1 MNADRPRLSI
11 CIVNWNTVD
20 LLRDCLSSIYD
31 DPQIALWEVVVVD
44 NASTDDS
51 VQMIQTAFPRAHLI
65 VSDENLGF
73 VGGNNLA
80 IERARGDYLLLLNSD
95 TRVEPGALGSL
106 VDFLASHPEA
116 GAAGPRLVGA
126 DGALQ
131 LSCGRS
137 PNLASE
143 FVNKLLLHKLLPF
156 FKFGRWDHAEIREV
170 GWITGACLL
179 VRREVVEQL
188 GPLDPQIFMFYED
201 LEFCMRI
208 RRAGWKIF
216 YHPFSQILHL
226 GGQSTR
232 KNLRNML
239 VISQRSLFYLFQKHF
254 GRGHL
259 HLLRLLTAVEMV
271 LRSLLWSAVAL
282 LLSERRSEGRQRLGA
297 YREILQKTVF
307 DRSYWAPLENL
318 TRHHT

>member
-1 MNADRPRLSI
+1 MNADCPQLSI
-11 CIVNWNTVD
+11 CIVNWNTRN
-20 LLRDCLSSIYD
+20 LLKDCLNSIYA
-31 DPQIALWEVVVVD
+31 DPQAASWDLVVVD

-51 VQMIQTAFPRAHLI
+51 VQMIRSAFPQIQLV

-80 IERARGDYLLLLNSD
+80 IEHARGDYLLLLNSD

-106 VDFLASHPEA
+106 VDFLASNPEA

-259 HLLRLLTAVEMV
+259 HLLRLLTAVEML
-271 LRSLLWSAVAL
+271 LRSLVWGFLFLAL
-282 LLSERRSEGRQRLGA
+282 PARRNEARQRLQA
-297 YREILQKTVF
+297 YCRIFWKSLAQ
-307 DRSYWAPLENL
+307 RSYWSPLK
-318 TRHHT
+318 

>member
-1 MNADRPRLSI
+1 MVR
-11 CIVNWNTVD
+11 
-20 LLRDCLSSIYD
+20 
-31 DPQIALWEVVVVD
+31 
-44 NASTDDS
+44 
-51 VQMIQTAFPRAHLI
+51 TAFPQTHLV
-65 VSDENLGF
+65 VSGENLGF

-106 VDFLASHPEA
+106 VDFLASHPKA

-143 FVNKLLLHKLLPF
+143 LVNKLLLHKLLPF
-156 FKFGRWDHAEIREV
+156 FKFGRWDHAESREV

-188 GPLDPQIFMFYED
+188 GSLDPAIFMFYED

-208 RRAGWKIF
+208 RRAGWKIL

-254 GRGHL
+254 GRSHL

-282 LLSERRSEGRQRLGA
+282 LLSTRRSEGRQRLGA

-307 DRSYWAPLENL
+307 DRSYWAPLENR
-318 TRHHT
+318 THHHT

>member
-1 MNADRPRLSI
+1 MSANADRPQLSI
-11 CIVNWNTVD
+11 CIVNWNTKN
-20 LLRDCLSSIYD
+20 LLKDCLNSIYA
-31 DPQIALWEVVVVD
+31 DPQIVIWEVVVVD

-51 VQMIQTAFPRAHLI
+51 VQMVRSTFPQVHLVI
-65 VSDENLGF
+65 SDENLGF

-95 TRVEPGALGSL
+95 TRVEPGVLGSL

-126 DGALQ
+126 DGGLQ
-131 LSCGRS
+131 LSCGR
-137 PNLASE
+137 PPGLASE

-188 GPLDPQIFMFYED
+188 GPLDPAIFMFYED

-208 RRAGWKIF
+208 RRAGWKIL

-259 HLLRLLTAVEMV
+259 HFLRLLTAVEMV
-271 LRSLLWSAVAL
+271 LRSLVWGFLFLFLPA
-282 LLSERRSEGRQRLGA
+282 RRSEARQRLQA
-297 YREILQKTVF
+297 YRQIFWKSLAQ
-307 DRSYWAPLENL
+307 RSYWSPLE
-318 TRHHT
+318 